1 MIKFSKC
8 SNIVGCWKELERAL
22 SLENFLSSSR
32 ICTISWLAKISS
44 SRMILKESCN
54 NYVWCTFSEGN
65 ENLITIVLGNLFE
78 SNHYYIRYIHSESR
92 PISEFSLFI
101 IVPNMEHCFKI
112 RDIVQ
117 QMCTSDFTNTWGAN
131 FKDPLQLNFRCCTYF
146 FFGFYFTKDGIME
159 IVNIRIVHYWIHTR
173 EVVVDDIRSG
183 WEGE

>member
-1 MIKFSKC
+1 MLHQADNHFKFTKC

-54 NYVWCTFSEGN
+54 NYVWCIFSEGN

-92 PISEFSLFI
+92 PISQFSLFI
-101 IVPNMEHCFKI
+101 ILHSNLDI
-112 RDIVQ
+112 TNLDITNLDIVKTQ
-117 QMCTSDFTNTWGAN
+117 YSELCD
-131 FKDPLQLNFRCCTYF
+131 
-146 FFGFYFTKDGIME
+146 
-159 IVNIRIVHYWIHTR
+159 IVNKPQLPFWGFIKHITFNIVNYSI
-173 EVVVDDIRSG
+173 
-183 WEGE
+183 